1 MAERNPLRFRLRI
14 LHSEGRFEI
23 LMDDGLCMACLGLGG
38 GGGGKVVFW
47 LYLNRHFG
55 KFLTEFFGLMD
66 RKKLSASFS

>member
-1 MAERNPLRFRLRI
+1 VFWLLW
-14 LHSEGRFEI
+14 
-23 LMDDGLCMACLGLGG
+23 GG
-38 GGGGKVVFW
+38 GGGEEGGKVVFW